1 MLRTGYMVHLSLEVL
16 PEILDEKQKITRRII
31 YEKYSRRKIIPA
43 WEKKK
48 EIKAIFKEKFKLNE
62 DQELI
67 QFIEQSGQCL
77 ARISHKVGSSK
88 VTISPMRGKFGPVNE
103 FFDHHFYKPT
113 TTCLENKWLEGI
125 IRLLD
130 LNVEIRGKVPSE
142 EITIGF
148 GHDSM
153 KNYFLIRGIMEETF
167 KNCEVQGECQI
178 LGEKLIIED
187 VFLVKFIVEVMK
199 EKEEFRQKLKE
210 IILLSRIQSQN
221 KDQDKRKVVAAAN
234 AITILVAGNVGFSAA
249 NLSKIRICGAN
260 LNDGMFSMADFTEAD
275 LSGVILENCKLD
287 GALFYKSIMEEVKL
301 GVYPEIKTRSEILS
315 CCFSADAQTIM
326 AGSMDGCINLWN
338 RSKENQ
344 LEMSIGGYT
353 MGVFSQD
360 GKFILTNG
368 GENTLKLW
376 DRTSG
381 ALLKSFE
388 GHSKSVNSVC
398 FSADGNFILS
408 GSSDNS
414 IKLWDRISGALLKSF
429 EGHSNW
435 VNSVCFSADRFL
447 KDGKD
452 EFNEIELL

>member
-1 MLRTGYMVHLSLEVL
+1 MKPLLRTGYMVHLSLEVL
-16 PEILDEKQKITRRII
+16 PEILNEKQKITRRII
-31 YEKYSRRKIIPA
+31 YEKYSRRKIATA
-43 WEKKK
+43 WDKNK
-48 EIKAIFKEKFKLNE
+48 EIKAIFKKQFELNE
-62 DQELI
+62 DQQLI
-67 QFIEQSGQCL
+67 EFIEQSGQFL
-77 ARISHKVGSSK
+77 ARISHKIGSSK
-88 VTISPMRGKFGPVNE
+88 VSISSKNGKFGPVKD
-103 FFDHHFYKPT
+103 FFDRHLYKPT

-125 IRLLD
+125 IRFLD
-130 LNVEIRGKVPSE
+130 LNVEIRGKVPNE

-167 KNCEVQGECQI
+167 NTCGGDQGECQI

-210 IILLSRIQSQN
+210 IIIFSRIQSQN
-221 KDQDKRKVVAAAN
+221 KDQDRRKVVAAAN
-234 AITILVAGNVGFSAA
+234 AITILVAGNVSFSGT

-287 GALFYKSIMEEVKL
+287 GALFYKTKMEEVKL
-301 GVYPEIKTRSEILS
+301 GVYPEIKTRSEIHS
-315 CCFSADAQTIM
+315 CCFSADGQIIM
-326 AGSMDGCINLWN
+326 AGSEDGCINLWN
-338 RSKENQ
+338 KSKENQ

-376 DRTSG
+376 DRISG
-381 ALLKSFE
+381 SLLKSFE
-388 GHSKSVNSVC
+388 GHSDYVNSVC
-398 FSADGNFILS
+398 FS
-408 GSSDNS
+408 
-414 IKLWDRISGALLKSF
+414 
-429 EGHSNW
+429 
-435 VNSVCFSADRFL
+435 
-447 KDGKD
+447 
-452 EFNEIELL
+452 